1 MRRSSKESFCCVI
14 DVLKLT
20 KLKVLV
26 KNYHRRERMKKERE
40 REGFIRWYD
49 NNNIRKI
56 EMSSKWFRVLDRAV

>member
-1 MRRSSKESFCCVI
+1 
-14 DVLKLT
+14 
-20 KLKVLV
+20 
-26 KNYHRRERMKKERE
+26 MKKERE